1 VRKFQDGAST
11 IFAFKIWSQGLHSC
25 PSRVQTTPNFIISV
39 VFRFFR
45 RPRLD
50 PTPEARLCSEGRGHL
65 GAPIN
70 AASTNSNNPV
80 RHEKC
85 VGIQQVVAP
94 RRCGRSTLRR
104 LSPSL
109 PSCFPHSSPRV
120 DITAKPATL
129 FPFVVVYPDNVSFF
143 VGEVR
148 GSGAV
153 NNLPAHVKS
162 PGLIS
167 GGLIG
172 LVAGIN
178 LLSKIKKKT
187 AITYS
192 SRARKIIQH
201 GRRNGLMEE
210 FGTYGDVIWR
220 TLP

>member
-1 VRKFQDGAST
+1 MQLRQTVIIRCDMRSVSESNKSWRRDAVGGQLLGASLLLSLR
-11 IFAFKIWSQGLHSC
+11 AF
-25 PSRVQTTPNFIISV
+25 RTPLRRSISLPN
-39 VFRFFR
+39 
-45 RPRLD
+45 RP
-50 PTPEARLCSEGRGHL
+50 LCSL
-65 GAPIN
+65 LLLF
-70 AASTNSNNPV
+70 
-80 RHEKC
+80 
-85 VGIQQVVAP
+85 IQIMS
-94 RRCGRSTLRR
+94 R
-104 LSPSL
+104 
-109 PSCFPHSSPRV
+109 
-120 DITAKPATL
+120 
-129 FPFVVVYPDNVSFF
+129 FF